1 MIVTCYATTP
11 SGDVRRGQGRVRE
24 FSLALRGRD
33 SFVLLCSYCTR
44 VHMELR
50 RDRKR
55 TLKVREM
62 VEAEEYL
69 ACEYLVS
76 QEADGS
82 KGADVESPKR
92 YVKCEQREWDCL
104 VIGVDKE

>member
-1 MIVTCYATTP
+1 
-11 SGDVRRGQGRVRE
+11 
-24 FSLALRGRD
+24 
-33 SFVLLCSYCTR
+33 
-44 VHMELR
+44 MELR

-55 TLKVREM
+55 TLKKREM

-92 YVKCEQREWDCL
+92 CVKCEQREWD
-104 VIGVDKE
+104 

>member
-1 MIVTCYATTP
+1 MRYVGAIHLFCC
-11 SGDVRRGQGRVRE
+11 VR
-24 FSLALRGRD
+24 
-33 SFVLLCSYCTR
+33 TR
-44 VHMELR
+44 VHMEL
-50 RDRKR
+50 RKR

-69 ACEYLVS
+69 ACEYLVA

-92 YVKCEQREWDCL
+92 CLKCEQWEWD
-104 VIGVDKE
+104 

>member
-1 MIVTCYATTP
+1 
-11 SGDVRRGQGRVRE
+11 
-24 FSLALRGRD
+24 
-33 SFVLLCSYCTR
+33 
-44 VHMELR
+44 MELR

-62 VEAEEYL
+62 HMVEAEEYL
-69 ACEYLVS
+69 ACEYLVA

-92 YVKCEQREWDCL
+92 CVKCEQREWD
-104 VIGVDKE
+104 